1 MIPFRHLLAA
11 SLLLIG
17 FPDAGLSQTQ
27 PDLETIKAMTH
38 ECDSFLAAMPAERQ
52 HRQALAVR
60 AAMRGDTAALR
71 DIRRSRSQAPA
82 LPNGVEARYV
92 RPDLCLFIP
101 TRTAG
106 RTGDK
111 TGQSETAGRTDAAGR
126 TEGAARTKTA
136 MQPARLRPAL
146 LYLHGGGWAFGSIN
160 SCTSFCA
167 AVALAGDCIVAALDY
182 RLAPAHPYPAALDD
196 TREAFRLL
204 RTEGTAWGIDTA
216 RVSIGGDSAG
226 GNLAFAAA
234 MTLSGVRSIVPIY
247 PVTLLYEAPSASW
260 TRYAKGY
267 GNDAELLL
275 AFEEAYAGGR
285 AREPLASV
293 GLASDSMLRR
303 LPSAWVISA
312 ERDILLDQTTALVA
326 RIRRLGTVPVTQRVY
341 PGTTH
346 LFITVPG
353 QPTAFRRAV
362 EETARFI
369 GGAAQ

>member
-1 MIPFRHLLAA
+1 MNPLRHLLAA
-11 SLLLIG
+11 TLLLIG
-17 FPDAGLSQTQ
+17 LPGAGLAQTQ
-27 PDLETIKAMTH
+27 TDLETIKAMTH
-38 ECDSFLAAMPAERQ
+38 ECDSFLAAMPAGRQ
-52 HRQALAVR
+52 HAQALAVR
-60 AAMRGDTAALR
+60 AAMRGDTTALC
-71 DIRRSRSQAPA
+71 DIRRSRSQAPT
-82 LPNGVEARYV
+82 LPDDIEARYV

-101 TRTAG
+101 K
-106 RTGDK
+106 RTG
-111 TGQSETAGRTDAAGR
+111 TAEAA
-126 TEGAARTKTA
+126 A
-136 MQPARLRPAL
+136 QPSRLRPAL

-160 SCTSFCA
+160 SCASFCA
-167 AVALAGDCIVAALDY
+167 AVALAGDCVVAALDY

-196 TREAFRLL
+196 TREAFNLL
-204 RTEGTAWGIDTA
+204 RTEGAAWGIDTA

-234 MTLSGVRSIVPIY
+234 MSLSGVRSIVPIY

-275 AFEEAYAGGR
+275 AFEEAYGGSH

-293 GLASDSMLRR
+293 GLAPDSMLRR
-303 LPSAWVISA
+303 LPPVWVISA
-312 ERDILLDQTTALVA
+312 ERDILLDQTTALVE
-326 RIRRLGTVPVTQRVY
+326 RLRRLGTVPVTQRVY

-369 GGAAQ
+369 GGDGQ